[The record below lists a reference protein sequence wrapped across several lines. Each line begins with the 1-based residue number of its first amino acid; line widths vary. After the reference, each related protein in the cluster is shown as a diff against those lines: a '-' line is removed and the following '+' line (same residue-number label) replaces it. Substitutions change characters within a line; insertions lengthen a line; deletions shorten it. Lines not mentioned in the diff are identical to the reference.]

1 MHDLLSKFT
10 LYSIFGV
17 RGSTKQPRKAGPDV
31 GVYLK
36 LRSLFLCFPLLLHF
50 TIIPVPRK
58 YTHAI
63 HWLLFIS
70 QKGHS
75 VCDVWNLGE
84 SSFHSLLSSL
94 DGCSVSVLLG
104 PLAFLL

>member
-1 MHDLLSKFT
+1 MTCFLNLLCILS
-10 LYSIFGV
+10 LVSEEAP
-17 RGSTKQPRKAGPDV
+17 SSQEKAGPDV